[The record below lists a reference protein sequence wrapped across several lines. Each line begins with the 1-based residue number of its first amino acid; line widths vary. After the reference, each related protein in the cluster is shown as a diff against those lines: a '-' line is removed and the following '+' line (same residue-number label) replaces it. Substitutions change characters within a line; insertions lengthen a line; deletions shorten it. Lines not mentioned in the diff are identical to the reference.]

1 MQIKLASV
9 MVKDQEEALR
19 FYVGKLGF
27 SKKADIPM
35 GAFRWLT
42 VASPDGLEGTELVLD
57 PMQFPPARDYQR
69 ALYEAGIPA
78 AAFFTADLNGE
89 YARLKAGGV
98 IFKGEPQNMGPIS
111 SVLFDDTCGN
121 WINLVQPA

>member
-1 MQIKLASV
+1 
-9 MVKDQEEALR
+9 LR
-19 FYVGKLGF
+19 FYVDKLGF
-27 SKKADIPM
+27 SKKADIAM

-42 VASPDGLEGTELVLD
+42 VASPDGLAGTELVLD

-78 AAFFTADLNGE
+78 AAFFTADLDGE
-89 YARLKAGGV
+89 FARLKGRGV
-98 IFKGEPQNMGPIS
+98 AFKGEPRKMGPIS